1 MLKEKKCQPTIL
13 YPVKMSFRKRGE
25 IKTYSDYR
33 KILKIAT
40 SIPALKEWIKEIL
53 YTEGKLFFKT
63 GNLEQKHG

>member
-1 MLKEKKCQPTIL
+1 
-13 YPVKMSFRKRGE
+13 MSFRKRGE